1 MENSWRAVERG
12 WSRKIAKGG
21 SRECRRAPRG
31 GGGEGVVVRAVGGGR
46 RMEEGG
52 GE

>member
-31 GGGEGVVVRAVGGGR
+31 GGEGVVVRAVGGGR